1 MAVII
6 KKEFVRTTE
15 GGHMALTPEDVVN
28 KQFQHVKFRE
38 GYDVDQVDDFL
49 DEVVVELRR
58 LNEENDSLRQKLSV
72 AEQRVAEL
80 EAKGSNTEDV
90 NATQAMPAAVDAPK
104 EEAPKEAATKKE
116 EAKPVVAPQQPASVK
131 AEPAE
136 ADAPK
141 EEAPKAEAPKA
152 EAPKAEVA
160 DDAKVGE
167 ETQVAP
173 AVATPDAK
181 PAAAPAAPAATA
193 PAAAPVAGAGDKD
206 AHGLIALAQRV
217 HDEHVA
223 EGEKTRDRL
232 IGEAK
237 KKAADIV
244 SEAQKK
250 RDETLQQLETQK
262 VNLEKDID
270 GLQNFERQYRTRLK
284 SYLTDQLRDLESSGS
299 LAPETLS
306 KDAKHTL

>member
-1 MAVII
+1 
-6 KKEFVRTTE
+6 
-15 GGHMALTPEDVVN
+15 MALTPEDVVN

-80 EAKGSNTEDV
+80 EAKGSNTEDA

-104 EEAPKEAATKKE
+104 EEAAR
-116 EAKPVVAPQQPASVK
+116 
-131 AEPAE
+131 
-136 ADAPK
+136 
-141 EEAPKAEAPKA
+141 AEAPKA

-181 PAAAPAAPAATA
+181 PAVAPAAPAATA

>member
-1 MAVII
+1 MV
-6 KKEFVRTTE
+6 
-15 GGHMALTPEDVVN
+15 LTPEDVVN

-49 DEVVVELRR
+49 DDVVVELRR

-80 EAKGSNTEDV
+80 EAKGSNTKDV

-104 EEAPKEAATKKE
+104 EEA
-116 EAKPVVAPQQPASVK
+116 KPVVAPS
-131 AEPAE
+131 
-136 ADAPK
+136 
-141 EEAPKAEAPKA
+141 
-152 EAPKAEVA
+152 
-160 DDAKVGE
+160 
-167 ETQVAP
+167 
-173 AVATPDAK
+173 VATPDAK

-193 PAAAPVAGAGDKD
+193 RAAAPVAGAGDKD

-217 HDEHVA
+217 HDEHVT

-237 KKAADIV
+237 KKATDIV

-262 VNLEKDID
+262 VNLERDID

>member
-1 MAVII
+1 
-6 KKEFVRTTE
+6 
-15 GGHMALTPEDVVN
+15 MALTPEDVVN

-58 LNEENDSLRQKLSV
+58 LNEENDSLRKKLSV

-80 EAKGSNTEDV
+80 EAQGSQGEDA
-90 NATQAMPAAVDAPK
+90 NATQAMPAAVGAPK
-104 EEAPKEAATKKE
+104 EEAPKKE
-116 EAKPVVAPQQPASVK
+116 EAKPVVAPQQPAAQ
-131 AEPAE
+131 AEPAQAE
-136 ADAPK
+136 APK
-141 EEAPKAEAPKA
+141 EETPKEDAAKPEAPKA
-152 EAPKAEVA
+152 DVA
-160 DDAKVGE
+160 DDAKAGE

-173 AVATPDAK
+173 AVATPAAK
-181 PAAAPAAPAATA
+181 PATAPAAPAANAAA
-193 PAAAPVAGAGDKD
+193 PAAAPAAGDKD

-232 IGEAK
+232 IGDAK

-250 RDETLQQLETQK
+250 RDETLQQLESQK
-262 VNLEKDID
+262 VSLEKDID

-306 KDAKHTL
+306 KNTNQSL

>member
-1 MAVII
+1 
-6 KKEFVRTTE
+6 
-15 GGHMALTPEDVVN
+15 MALTPEDVVN

-80 EAKGSNTEDV
+80 EAKGSNTEDA
-90 NATQAMPAAVDAPK
+90 NATQAMPVAVDAPK
-104 EEAPKEAATKKE
+104 EEAPKEAAVKKE

-131 AEPAE
+131 AEPAK

-141 EEAPKAEAPKA
+141 E

-284 SYLTDQLRDLESSGS
+284 SYLNDQLRDLESSGS